1 MLMYLF
7 IMNCTFSIIFIFLM
21 HPLSMGS
28 ILLIQSIIISLISGF
43 LYFNF
48 WFGYILFLIM
58 IGGMLV
64 MFMYMTSIASNE
76 KFYMSKKIFLFI
88 LIMMSMNTFMFIFI
102 DNFFSNLI
110 LSDSVNLLMSNKMNN
125 FTLMKMFN
133 YPNYLMMI
141 LLMIY
146 LLLTLIAVVKITG
159 KNLGTLRQK

>member
-28 ILLIQSIIISLISGF
+28 ILLIQSIVISLISGF

-88 LIMMSMNTFMFIFI
+88 LIMMSINTFMFIFI

-141 LLMIY
+141 LLMVY